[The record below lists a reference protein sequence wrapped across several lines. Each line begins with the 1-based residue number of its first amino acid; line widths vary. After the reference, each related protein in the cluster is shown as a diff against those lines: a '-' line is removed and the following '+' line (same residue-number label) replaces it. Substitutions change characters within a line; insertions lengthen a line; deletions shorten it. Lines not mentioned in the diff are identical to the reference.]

1 MWGEPMNIR
10 NIKKYLPAV
19 IFCVFIGVMCVL
31 FLFAPKRAYSS
42 NEKRYLAGFPEL
54 TADSFFSGQ
63 FGKDYETYISD
74 QTAGRDFF
82 VGLSAYYDL
91 LSGRNGSNGVYA
103 GSDHYLINKPADR
116 ENRLETNIK
125 KFAAF
130 AEQRGVDTTFL
141 LAPSTGYIMD
151 GKLPENHLSYLDDDY
166 FRFAEQNKG
175 VMDFVNIKD
184 LFRQKADEEQ
194 LYYRTDH
201 HWTTRGAYTAY
212 QAYCRAK
219 GLDAAPQE
227 QFEIKKYP
235 NFYGTTYSTSALWLT
250 PPDEI
255 ELWYD
260 KTYQGQD
267 NISITIEEGDKK
279 KQNDSFFFL
288 SHLDEDDKYPVFLDG
303 NHSLVRIENKA
314 ATGGKLLMIKD
325 SFGHSIA
332 PFLSEHY
339 SEIIMVDLRYYK
351 LPVSELIKQ
360 ENITEMLVLYGL
372 DNLCNDTDVVWLK

>member
-1 MWGEPMNIR
+1 MNIR
-10 NIKKYLPAV
+10 NTKKYLPAI
-19 IFCVFIGVMCVL
+19 IFCVFIGVMCAL
-31 FLFAPKRAYSS
+31 FLFAPKRAYSP

-82 VGLSAYYDL
+82 VGLNAYYEL
-91 LSGRNGSNGVYA
+91 FSGRNGSNGVYA
-103 GSDHYLINKPADR
+103 GKDDYLINKPADR
-116 ENRLETNIK
+116 ENRFETNIK

-130 AEQRGVDTTFL
+130 AEQTGVYTTLL

-151 GKLPENHLSYLDDDY
+151 GKLPENHLSYLDDEY
-166 FRFAEQNKG
+166 FAYAEQNRG
-175 VMDFVNIKD
+175 GMDFINIKE
-184 LFRQKADEEQ
+184 LFKETAAKQQ
-194 LYYRTDH
+194 LYYKTDH

-212 QAYCRAK
+212 RAYCKAK
-219 GLDAAPQE
+219 GLEPAPEE
-227 QFEIKKYP
+227 QFEIKKQSG
-235 NFYGTTYSTSALWLT
+235 FYGTTYSTSALWLT

-260 KTYQGQD
+260 KTYGDKD
-267 NISITIEEGDKK
+267 NIDVTIEEGDKK

-314 ATGGKLLMIKD
+314 ASGGKLLMIKD
-325 SFGHSIA
+325 SFAHSIA
-332 PFLSEHY
+332 PFLSENY

-360 ENITEMLVLYGL
+360 ENITDVLVLYGL

>member
-10 NIKKYLPAV
+10 NIKKYLPAIV
-19 IFCVFIGVMCVL
+19 FCAFIGVMCVL

-42 NEKRYLAGFPEL
+42 NEKRYLAGFPEF

-91 LSGRNGSNGVYA
+91 FSGRNGSNGVYA
-103 GSDHYLINKPADR
+103 GKDDYLINKPADR
-116 ENRLETNIK
+116 ENRFEANIK
-125 KFAAF
+125 KFAGF
-130 AEQRGVDTTFL
+130 AEQTGVDTTFL

-151 GKLPENHLSYLDDDY
+151 DKLPENHLSYLDDQY
-166 FRFAEQNKG
+166 FAYAEQNKG
-175 VMDFVNIKD
+175 SMDFVNIKE
-184 LFRQKADEEQ
+184 LFKETAAKQQ
-194 LYYRTDH
+194 LYYKTDH

-212 QAYCRAK
+212 QAYCKAK
-219 GLDAAPQE
+219 GLIAAPEE
-227 QFEIKKYP
+227 QFEIKTHP
-235 NFYGTTYSTSALWLT
+235 GFYGTTYSTSALWLT

-260 KTYQGQD
+260 KTYEGED
-267 NISITIEEGDKK
+267 NISVTIEEGDKK
-279 KQNDSFFFL
+279 KQNNSFFFL

-332 PFLSEHY
+332 PFLSENY

-360 ENITEMLVLYGL
+360 ENITDVLVLYGL